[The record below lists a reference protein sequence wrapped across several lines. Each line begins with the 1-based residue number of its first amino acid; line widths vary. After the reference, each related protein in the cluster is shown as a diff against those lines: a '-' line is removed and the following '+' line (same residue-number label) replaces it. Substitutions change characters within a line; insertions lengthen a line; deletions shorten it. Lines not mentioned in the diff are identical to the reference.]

1 MKLMAFIVT
10 VTAIILGVLCQVVA
24 ASSGMPPLQPV
35 QHVDL
40 NSYVGLWYEIAHFS
54 NKYQDGCQDS
64 IVRFSLRN
72 DGEIDILNSCRDKKE
87 GKLHHADGRGW
98 VIDKSGNARLKVS
111 YFWPFSKEYVFIDQ
125 GKEYEYSVIC
135 TADRKNL
142 WIISR
147 SPVISDEI
155 FAGIASNIEKQGFQ
169 RERLIKTEH
178 IVNNQPD
185 PAQTGQNPHTIQKT
199 GKWVQR

>member
-1 MKLMAFIVT
+1 MKHIVFFVT
-10 VTAIILGVLCQVVA
+10 VIAITLCTVCQVVT
-24 ASSGMPPLQPV
+24 ASLGSPPLQPV

-40 NSYVGLWYEIAHFS
+40 NSYVGLWYEIAHFP
-54 NKYQDGCQDS
+54 NKYQEGCQDS

-72 DGEIDILNSCRDKKE
+72 DGEIDILNSCRDKQE
-87 GKLHHADGRGW
+87 GKLHHVDGRGW
-98 VIDKSGNARLKVS
+98 VVDKSSNARLKVS

-125 GKEYEYSVIC
+125 GKEHEYAVIC

-155 FAGIASNIEKQGFQ
+155 FAGIASNIERQGFQ
-169 RERLIKTEH
+169 PERLIKTVH
-178 IVNNQPD
+178 IINKQPD
-185 PAQTGQNPHTIQKT
+185 PEQTGLTTHNIQK
-199 GKWVQR
+199 KDN